1 MTTHLDTEIDRQ
13 HAEAQAAE
21 ERAVAIM
28 QRMKAIPGLTTL
40 VDKLPRRFGE
50 PPNPYVAGNRN
61 MTVSGVLE
69 KADPALAQ
77 YLAKAA
83 GTSINAPDYAAKAQA
98 EAKAAEI
105 ERMRQATER
114 AKAENELMR
123 RAMDRAALAG
133 INSLTGRRYGQ

>member
-1 MTTHLDTEIDRQ
+1 MTDFDTEIDAQHRQ
-13 HAEAQAAE
+13 AQDAED
-21 ERAVAIM
+21 RAVAVI

-61 MTVSGVLE
+61 LTVSGVLE

>member
-1 MTTHLDTEIDRQ
+1 MTDFDSEIDAQ
-13 HAEAQAAE
+13 HRAAQAAE
-21 ERAVAIM
+21 DRAVAVM

-40 VDKLPRRFGE
+40 VDKMPRRFGE
-50 PPNPYVAGNRN
+50 PPNPYAAGNRN
-61 MTVSGVLE
+61 LTAAGLLE
-69 KADPALAQ
+69 RHDPALAQ
-77 YLAKAA
+77 YLAHQA